1 MKYAHLKEFIT
12 NLPQQPGVYRYYN
25 SEGTILYVGK
35 AKKLKNRV
43 SSYFQDSK
51 NLNSKT
57 RTLVAQIHRIEY
69 TIVDTE
75 FDAFLLENSLIKEY
89 APKYNIQLRDDKTY
103 PYICITKEPF
113 PKVFSTRNIA
123 KHKGDFF
130 GPYSNVKALNSLLE
144 VLHKVYTIRTC
155 QLSLDEKNVLSG
167 KYAVCL
173 DYHLGNCLGPC
184 DNKQNYID
192 YNEKIN
198 QVKNVLKGSNKET
211 ENYFKEKINAFAST
225 LEFEK
230 AHYYKEKLDLLEG
243 FQRKSII
250 SSTRDINLVCVVLIK
265 EESSAYIHVLELR
278 NGTIVLSK
286 NIRVKSTF
294 NETEKDI
301 ITHVIINEIDTSKN
315 LDIISNIELDIE
327 FPFKYNV
334 PKQGDKKLIID
345 IALKN
350 ALQFKFEKTQK
361 KNTEEKYSRTKELQ
375 KLLHLTEDPLH
386 IECFDNSNIQGSNPV
401 ASMVCFKNGK
411 PSKKDYRHFN
421 IKTVEGPNDF
431 DSMTEIVKRR
441 YKRLLEE
448 NEQLPNLVLIDG
460 GKGQL
465 SAAAKALKELG
476 LYNQIP
482 LIGIAKRLEEIYTPE
497 DSQPLYFDKKS
508 GALVLLQQLR
518 NEAHR
523 FAITFHRQKRSNNA
537 IQSELENIKGIGE
550 NTIQLLLKKYKSTE
564 SVFSQSLEKISELIG
579 KSKAQKIE
587 DYKNKKG
594 NH

>member
-1 MKYAHLKEFIT
+1 MKYAHLKEFIS
-12 NLPQQPGVYRYYN
+12 NLPQVPGVYRYYN
-25 SEGTILYVGK
+25 TEGTVLYVGK

-57 RTLVAQIHRIEY
+57 RTLVAQIHHIEY

-113 PKVFSTRNIA
+113 PRVFSTRNIA
-123 KHKGDFF
+123 KHKGEYF
-130 GPYSNVKALNSLLE
+130 GPYSNVKAVNSLLE

-155 QLSLDEKNVLSG
+155 QLALDEKNVLNE

-173 DYHLGNCLGPC
+173 EYHLGNCLGPC
-184 DNKQNYID
+184 ANKQNYVD

-211 ENYFKEKINAFAST
+211 ENYFKDKISAFAST

-230 AHYYKEKLDLLEG
+230 AQYYKEKLDLLEG
-243 FQRKSII
+243 FQRKSIV
-250 SSTRDINLVCVVLIK
+250 SSTRDLNLVCVVLLK
-265 EESSAYIHVLELR
+265 EENNAYVHILELR
-278 NGTIVLSK
+278 NGTIILSK

-294 NETEKDI
+294 NETEADV
-301 ITHVIINEIDTSKN
+301 ITHILINEVDTSKN
-315 LDIISNIELDIE
+315 LDVISNIELEIDL
-327 FPFKYNV
+327 PFKYSV

-345 IALKN
+345 IAIKN
-350 ALQFKFEKTQK
+350 AIQFKFEKTLK
-361 KNTEEKYSRTKELQ
+361 KKKEEQYSRTKELKKILQ
-375 KLLHLTEDPLH
+375 LTEEPLH

-441 YKRLLEE
+441 YKRLSEE
-448 NEQLPNLVLIDG
+448 NEALPNLVLIDG

-476 LYNQIP
+476 LYHQIS

-537 IQSELENIKGIGE
+537 IHTELENIPGIGE
-550 NTIQLLLKKYKSTE
+550 STIKQLLKTFKSTE
-564 SVFSQSLEKISELIG
+564 IVFNQTEETLSTLIG
-579 KSKAQKIE
+579 SSKTQKIMA
-587 DYKNKKG
+587 YKNKKG